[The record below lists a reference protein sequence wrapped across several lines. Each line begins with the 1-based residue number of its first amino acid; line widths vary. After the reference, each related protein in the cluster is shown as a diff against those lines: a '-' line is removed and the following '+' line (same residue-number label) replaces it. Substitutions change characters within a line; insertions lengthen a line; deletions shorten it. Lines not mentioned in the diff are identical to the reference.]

1 MPKFQSIRARLIIL
15 SLVFVTSLVVTNLV
29 LIHQVGLQKDLIQ
42 QQARHIDVIV
52 RVGAAVQTFGDLK
65 YWLTGHAASQLVLS
79 EQRSDFARQRLL
91 VHLSGLDRE
100 LTEDLSGLTE
110 QVSALASDTA
120 AAAEAYGRND
130 RLVGNAMMAQ
140 GQRHILAVDSKLS
153 SLVARVRDT
162 AQFAAERALERAD
175 RGIGVALSTV
185 AAVVALALVMTF
197 LVVRATVGPLRQMVS
212 VIRDMSGGRMDVPI
226 PAAGVGEVGDMAKVL
241 VLFRDSVVRR
251 GQAERVGARL
261 REAIDNISEGLGLF
275 DADDRLVLCN
285 RRFHAGLFPSGSD
298 APPDCLIEPG
308 AAFGD
313 LIRASAEQ
321 GMVRDAGADP
331 ERWISERLA
340 YHESPGT
347 PRVQRMS
354 DGRWVRVSECRTA
367 EGGTIT
373 LYTDITDLK
382 LHEEEAARKTALLE
396 ATMENMGQGISVVDA
411 ELNVVACNRMYLELF
426 DLPVESFKPGFAL
439 ERAQRYLATRGEYG
453 PGDAEQQVR
462 DRLALVRRC
471 APRSFEHVR
480 PDGSVLEIRRTPQ
493 RVHGGV
499 VTTYTDITERKRAEI
514 ELLAAKDQAEVANRA
529 KSQFLANMS
538 HELRTPL
545 NAILGYSE
553 LIADSIYGPVP
564 YKIAE
569 IMTRIDHNGRH
580 LLRLVNDVLDLSK
593 IEAGQLT
600 LSLGDYSM
608 ANVVEAVV
616 RALGALAEEKGL
628 TLRVEVAPDLPIG
641 RGDEQRITQVLLNLV
656 GNGIKFTEV
665 GEVAVAVALSGGAFR
680 VSVSDTGVGISED
693 DRERVFEEFHQADG
707 SNTRK
712 QGGSGLGLAIARR
725 MVYLHGGT
733 LWAESGVGRGATF
746 HLVLPVRVED
756 QRGPDEQANPGGR
769 RSGGQSTDHV

>member
-1 MPKFQSIRARLIIL
+1 MPMFQSIRARLIIL
-15 SLVFVTSLVVTNLV
+15 SLVFVASLVVTNLI
-29 LIHQVGLQKDLIQ
+29 LIHQVRLQNDLIE
-42 QQARHIDVIV
+42 QQARNIDVIV

-65 YWLTGHAASQLVLS
+65 YWLTGHAANQLVLS
-79 EQRSDFARQRLL
+79 EQKSDFARQRL
-91 VHLSGLDRE
+91 VIHLTGLDRE
-100 LTEDLSGLTE
+100 LPEDLSGLTE
-110 QVSALASDTA
+110 QVTALASDTA
-120 AAAEAYGRND
+120 AAAEAYGRDD

-140 GQRHILAVDSKLS
+140 GQRHILAVDSMLS

-162 AQFAAERALERAD
+162 AQFTAEKALERAD

-185 AAVVALALVMTF
+185 AAVVALALLMTF
-197 LVVRATVGPLRQMVS
+197 FVVRATVGPLRQMVA

-226 PAAGVGEVGDMAKVL
+226 PSAGSGEVGDMAKVL

-285 RRFHAGLFPSGSD
+285 RRFHAGLFPHGAD
-298 APPDCLIEPG
+298 IPPDSLVEPG
-308 AAFGD
+308 AAFGS
-313 LIRASAEQ
+313 LIRASAER
-321 GMVRDAGADP
+321 GMVRDALEDP

-340 YHESPGT
+340 HHENPGA
-347 PRVQRMS
+347 PWVQQMS

-382 LHEEEAARKTALLE
+382 LHEQEVARKTALLE
-396 ATMENMGQGISVVDA
+396 ATMENMGQGISVIDA
-411 ELNVVACNRMYLELF
+411 ELNVVACNRMFLDLF
-426 DLPVESFKPGFAL
+426 DLPAEPFKPGFAL
-439 ERAQRYLATRGEYG
+439 EQAERYLATRGEYG
-453 PGDAEQQVR
+453 PGDSDQQIR
-462 DRLALVRRC
+462 DHLALVKSC
-471 APRSFEHVR
+471 APHSFEHVR

-493 RVHGGV
+493 SDHGGV
-499 VTTYTDITERKRAEI
+499 VTTYTDVTERKRAET
-514 ELLAAKDQAEVANRA
+514 ELRAAKDQAEVANRA

-553 LIADSIYGPVP
+553 LIVDNIYGPVP
-564 YKIAE
+564 DKIAE
-569 IMTRIDHNGRH
+569 ILMRIDHNGRH

-600 LSLGDYSM
+600 LSLGEYSM
-608 ANVVEAVV
+608 ANVVDAVV

-628 TLRVEVAPDLPIG
+628 ALRVEVAPGLPIG

-656 GNGIKFTEV
+656 GNGIKFTEA
-665 GEVAVAVALSGGAFR
+665 GEVAVAVTQSGGTFR
-680 VSVSDTGVGISED
+680 VAVSDTGVGISED
-693 DRERVFEEFHQADG
+693 DRELVFEEFHQADA

-733 LWAESGVGRGATF
+733 LWAESGVGKGATF
-746 HLVLPVRVED
+746 HLVLPVWVED
-756 QRGPDEQANPGGR
+756 QRGPYGQANPGGR
-769 RSGGQSTDHV
+769 GSGRQSTDHV